1 MYLEKLILE
10 NVQSHEKSE
19 FDLSPGLNI
28 LTGSSDVGKTVV
40 IRALRSLFYL
50 GGSSKSL
57 TRYAEPFF
65 RVTAIMNTGVTVIQ
79 ERGTTANRYI
89 IRQPGQKGSKKGEKE
104 EGLVLSGFR
113 FDIPIEVSKA
123 LGVKKTSINVDDA
136 QELNLAEQIRGPFI
150 LSKPGTA
157 KAQFV
162 GSLTHLDDID
172 DAVRDL
178 NKDINLSSREIKELE
193 TKRAE
198 IESSLTEFTNL
209 ERLEEEFALLD
220 SSNREL
226 ERTKAQVYELQVL
239 RQKYLQIYERF
250 ISTKRILDVLVQMPD
265 DITFENETSGLLR
278 RVVLLESLKTRDE
291 TLQTK
296 HRRTQSILSCL
307 EEIPEALELEK
318 IDRRILIL
326 QSLKSRTLEL
336 VNRARTTQTISER
349 LKEIPEIEDVV
360 SIQKRVESLTQLAS
374 HAKLLVDRYSRI
386 ERELEEYSQQILE
399 AETELATAKK
409 ERMEEYRVQRVCPT
423 CKTVMSEEKIAELVE
438 DEIENL

>member
-1 MYLEKLILE
+1 MHLAKLILE

-19 FDLSPGLNI
+19 FDLLPGLNI

-65 RVTAIMNTGVTVIQ
+65 RVTALMNTGVTVIQ

-89 IRQPGQKGSKKGEKE
+89 VRQPGQKGGKKGEKE

-113 FDIPIEVSKA
+113 FDIPVEVSKA

-178 NKDINLSSREIKELE
+178 NKDITLTNREIKELE
-193 TKRAE
+193 IKKIDFETK
-198 IESSLTEFTNL
+198 LTEFANL
-209 ERLEEEFALLD
+209 ERLEAEFTSLD
-220 SSNREL
+220 QLSREIESSQFRIS
-226 ERTKAQVYELQVL
+226 VLQDL
-239 RQKYLQIYERF
+239 KQKYAQLYERF
-250 ISTKRILDVLVQMPD
+250 MTTKRVLDVLVQMPD
-265 DITFENETSGLLR
+265 DQMFESE
-278 RVVLLESLKTRDE
+278 VVLLS
-291 TLQTK
+291 
-296 HRRTQSILSCL
+296 RRVIQ
-307 EEIPEALELEK
+307 LEL
-318 IDRRILIL
+318 
-326 QSLKSRTLEL
+326 LKSRDESL
-336 VNRARTTQTISER
+336 RIKWAQAQTAIER
-349 LKEIPEIEDVV
+349 LKEIPEILEVERVSRRIESLQSLKSRTQDLVSRAQMTQLISERLEKIPEVDSTV
-360 SIQKRVESLTQLAS
+360 SIQERIRVLEQLAQS
-374 HAKLLVDRYSRI
+374 TKALFDRRSRV

-399 AETELATAKK
+399 LESELTKAKK
-409 ERMEEYRVQRVCPT
+409 ERVEEYRVQRVCPT
-423 CKTVMSEEKIAELVE
+423 CKTLMTEEKILQLVE
-438 DEIENL
+438 DETEST

>member
-1 MYLEKLILE
+1 MHLAKLILE

-19 FDLSPGLNI
+19 FDLLPGLNI

-65 RVTAIMNTGVTVIQ
+65 RVTALMNTGVTVIQ
-79 ERGTTANRYI
+79 ERGTTANREI
-89 IRQPGQKGSKKGEKE
+89 VRQPGQKGGKKGEKE

-113 FDIPIEVSKA
+113 FDIPVEVSKA

-178 NKDINLSSREIKELE
+178 NKDITLTNREIKELE
-193 TKRAE
+193 IKKIDFETK
-198 IESSLTEFTNL
+198 LTEFANL
-209 ERLEEEFALLD
+209 ERLEAEFTSLD
-220 SSNREL
+220 QLSREIESSQFRIS
-226 ERTKAQVYELQVL
+226 VLQDL
-239 RQKYLQIYERF
+239 KQKYAQLYERF
-250 ISTKRILDVLVQMPD
+250 MTTKRVLDVLVQMPD
-265 DITFENETSGLLR
+265 DQMFESE
-278 RVVLLESLKTRDE
+278 VVLLS
-291 TLQTK
+291 
-296 HRRTQSILSCL
+296 RRVIQ
-307 EEIPEALELEK
+307 LEL
-318 IDRRILIL
+318 
-326 QSLKSRTLEL
+326 LKSRDESL
-336 VNRARTTQTISER
+336 RIKWAQAQTAIER
-349 LKEIPEIEDVV
+349 LKEIPEILEVERVSRRIESLQSLKSRTQDLVSRAQMTQLISERLEKIPEVDSTV
-360 SIQKRVESLTQLAS
+360 SIQERIRVLEQLAQS
-374 HAKLLVDRYSRI
+374 TKALFDRRSRV

-399 AETELATAKK
+399 LESELTKAKK
-409 ERMEEYRVQRVCPT
+409 ERVEEYRVQRVCPT
-423 CKTVMSEEKIAELVE
+423 CKTLMTEEKILQLVE
-438 DEIENL
+438 DETEST